1 MGEDKAFLKLGGKP
15 LIAHVIGALE
25 DITDS
30 IILVSGDER
39 LDVYGKKR
47 QPDLIADVGP
57 LAGLYTGLSAS
68 RTEYNLVLGCDTP
81 LVNKTLFEILLEQA
95 SRDYE
100 VVQLAGVGQ
109 TMPLIALYRKSCMS
123 HIRELIRQGER
134 RLQESVSGM
143 KTKTI
148 AVDAAMERYML
159 NINTR
164 EDLDH
169 IRRLFNDN
177 N

>member
-15 LIAHVIGALE
+15 LITHVIGALE

-30 IILVSGDER
+30 IILVSEDER

-47 QPDLIADVGP
+47 LPDLIADVGP

-68 RTEYNLVLGCDTP
+68 GTEYNLVLGCDTP
-81 LVNKTLFEILLEQA
+81 LVNKSLFEILLEQA
-95 SRDYE
+95 SPDYE
-100 VVQLAGVGQ
+100 VVQLAGEGQ
-109 TMPLIALYRKSCMS
+109 TMPLIALYRKSCMG
-123 HIRELIRQGER
+123 HILELIRQGER
-134 RLQESVSGM
+134 RLQDSVSGM

-148 AVDAAMERYML
+148 AVDTAMERYML

-164 EDLDH
+164 EDLDD
-169 IRRLFNDN
+169 IRRLFNDK
-177 N
+177 

>member
-1 MGEDKAFLKLGGKP
+1 
-15 LIAHVIGALE
+15 
-25 DITDS
+25 
-30 IILVSGDER
+30 
-39 LDVYGKKR
+39 
-47 QPDLIADVGP
+47 
-57 LAGLYTGLSAS
+57 
-68 RTEYNLVLGCDTP
+68 
-81 LVNKTLFEILLEQA
+81 
-95 SRDYE
+95 
-100 VVQLAGVGQ
+100 VVQLAGEGQ